1 MTTILLSINNDDF
14 KADLENQ
21 INRLV
26 ADVRFSEKVPDMIIV
41 DEDKD
46 CLQQLR
52 NEFPCV
58 PVIYLTH
65 NDGTAEDALNIT
77 VKKPFKLMRL
87 LDIIRS
93 ANNRLDNSEEGVLC
107 FGGFCLYPNKR
118 MIKNSCSDETIK
130 LTEKEVDII
139 KYLYKHCDEFVDKSD
154 LQKNVWQ
161 YSNDVT
167 THTIETHIY
176 RLRQKVETD
185 DTHRLI
191 ETNGGKYRLKI
202 DDNA

>member
-1 MTTILLSINNDDF
+1 M
-14 KADLENQ
+14 ADLENQ
-21 INRLV
+21 ISRFV
-26 ADVRFSEKVPDMIIV
+26 ADAHFSEETPDVIIV
-41 DEDKD
+41 DEDN
-46 CLQQLR
+46 LQKLR
-52 NEFPCV
+52 AEFPCV
-58 PVIYLTH
+58 PVIYLANNVNTT
-65 NDGTAEDALNIT
+65 DDALNIT

-118 MIKNSCSDETIK
+118 MIKNSRSNETVK

-139 KYLYKHCDEFVDKSD
+139 KYLYKHCEEFVDKSD

-185 DTHRLI
+185 EKHRLI

>member
-1 MTTILLSINNDDF
+1 MTTILLNINNADF
-14 KADLENQ
+14 MADLENQ
-21 INRLV
+21 ISRFV
-26 ADVRFSEKVPDMIIV
+26 ADAHFSEETPDVIIV
-41 DEDKD
+41 DEDN
-46 CLQQLR
+46 LQKLR
-52 NEFPCV
+52 AEFPCV
-58 PVIYLTH
+58 PIIYLT
-65 NDGTAEDALNIT
+65 NNVNTTDDALNIT

-118 MIKNSCSDETIK
+118 MIKNSRSNETVK

-139 KYLYKHCDEFVDKSD
+139 KYLYKHCEEFVDKSD

-185 DTHRLI
+185 EKHRLI